1 MIGPTTGALASVACI
16 AATSS
21 WWAVVRRTC
30 VPSEHRGPNPDVRR
44 SSTIDALSS
53 STPPTL
59 GLRRNTHAAL
69 IRSGIFGGVN
79 PDVVADLVEHVRTVR
94 FPCGHAVFSQ
104 GDPGSCMYLIASG
117 KVKLAYRRTDGR
129 ELVVNVVGA
138 SDVFGEVPPFD
149 CGTSEFTATTIT
161 EMCAVEIER
170 GQLLAWMAE
179 CPEMVQQIMRLLARR
194 TGVMTS
200 CLADLVFADPPYRV
214 ASRLLLLSKRFGQ
227 RDGDVVRVK
236 HDLTLDEISLFAG
249 VSPEPVDA
257 TLRDFSDRG
266 WIRLAQN
273 SVEIVDGHGLAAL
286 PAQ

>member
-1 MIGPTTGALASVACI
+1 
-16 AATSS
+16 
-21 WWAVVRRTC
+21 

-129 ELVVNVVGA
+129 ELVVNVVG
-138 SDVFGEVPPFD
+138 
-149 CGTSEFTATTIT
+149 
-161 EMCAVEIER
+161 
-170 GQLLAWMAE
+170 
-179 CPEMVQQIMRLLARR
+179 RLRR
-194 TGVMTS
+194 
-200 CLADLVFADPPYRV
+200 
-214 ASRLLLLSKRFGQ
+214 
-227 RDGDVVRVK
+227 
-236 HDLTLDEISLFAG
+236 
-249 VSPEPVDA
+249 
-257 TLRDFSDRG
+257 LR
-266 WIRLAQN
+266 
-273 SVEIVDGHGLAAL
+273 
-286 PAQ
+286 